1 MPKRS
6 TDIFVK
12 APAEPGRSL
21 SPYSLSV
28 SLHEPFYLSVTFR
41 TQAQRLFA
49 AAERADDTLAAHHIV
64 AGDLLLFDR
73 LKTEPTDGAIV
84 HLLDR
89 EPPVRV
95 ARVTPTGI
103 EYHLPGHAPLT
114 GSETVYVSL
123 AGVVRHYG
131 GEDAG
136 AAAGDAADAG

>member
-28 SLHEPFYLSVTFR
+28 SLHEPFYLAVTFR
-41 TQAQRLFA
+41 TQEQRLFA
-49 AAERADDTLAAHHIV
+49 ATERADETLAAHHIV
-64 AGDLLLFDR
+64 AGDLLIFDR

-103 EYHLPGHAPLT
+103 SYHLPGYPVLT
-114 GSETVYVSL
+114 GSETVYGTL

-131 GEDAG
+131 GEEA
-136 AAAGDAADAG
+136 DAAEGDDSAA